1 VTTTVNESIARSL
14 SGLRYDSLTLT
25 AGLAVV
31 VALVVLLLIKE
42 VRRLRGGESPS
53 GTLGLFDPYLVPLA
67 ITFGI
72 IVAAR
77 LRELL

>member
-14 SGLRYDSLTLT
+14 AALRYDSVTLT

-31 VALVVLLLIKE
+31 AALVALLLVKE
-42 VRRLRGGESPS
+42 VRRLRGGQSSS
-53 GTLGLFDPYLVPLA
+53 GTPGLFDPYLVPLA